1 VRQPKWQRRAE
12 DRPREICAAAL
23 EVFAEKG
30 FASARLDEIAKRA
43 GVSKG
48 TLYLYFEDKEQLFR
62 AVVRDTIAPN
72 VEMLRAALIQ
82 TGLPFAELIRL
93 FVGKFVEMTGRM
105 PVGAVVKMVISESRN
120 FPELAKVWHD
130 EVVSKG
136 IGTVT
141 ALIEMAQARGEVRPG
156 DPRLHAFTL
165 MGPLM
170 MGVIYRETLEPVG
183 GEPLD
188 LGALARQH
196 AETVLAGLLTEGS
209 RANVPGARRA

>member
-1 VRQPKWQRRAE
+1 MRQPKWQRRAE

-30 FASARLDEIAKRA
+30 FAAAKLEEIAKRA

-48 TLYLYFEDKEQLFR
+48 TLYLYFKDKEELFR

-72 VEMLRAALIQ
+72 VETLRAAIIQ

-93 FVGKFVEMTGRM
+93 FASKFVEITGRV
-105 PVGAVVKMVISESRN
+105 PVGAVAKMVISESRN

-156 DPRLHAFTL
+156 VARLHAFTL
-165 MGPLM
+165 MGPMM
-170 MGVIYRETLEPVG
+170 MGIIYRETLEPVG

-196 AETVLAGLLTEGS
+196 VETVLAGLLTEE
-209 RANVPGARRA
+209 ARG